1 MILFSCF
8 IDNLFNCEV
17 RIALMGGVLATIFC
31 NNGCQWLP
39 AGRWFLPGTPVFST
53 NKTGHH
59 DITEVLLKVALSTKN
74 QNQPNQTY
82 IDPLFKLLIP
92 QGSKLGK
99 KRTCFW
105 PCKCDSLYFN
115 HFICF
120 CISIL
125 FQYCHW

>member
-1 MILFSCF
+1 MLHRF
-8 IDNLFNCEV
+8 IV
-17 RIALMGGVLATIFC
+17 VSYLA
-31 NNGCQWLP
+31 QM
-39 AGRWFLPGTPVFST
+39 ASDTPVFST

-99 KRTCFW
+99 KRTCF
-105 PCKCDSLYFN
+105 
-115 HFICF
+115 
-120 CISIL
+120 
-125 FQYCHW
+125 